1 MLGGGE
7 GYLNDMNTETTN
19 FDQTTLR
26 SDEYFKNVTT
36 LASVVMSCGTF
47 LKVLGFLFFG
57 SFLIIGYVGT
67 RGEPQMPEAIKTSY
81 LFAAGFLGARVWI
94 IFHVLGVIATAQAKS
109 LQAGLEERHL
119 VSGTRDTRNRH
130 GFGRERHGRKKTH
143 RSALEMGGRLIG

>member
-47 LKVLGFLFFG
+47 LKVLGFLLMILLVL
-57 SFLIIGYVGT
+57 SSQILILKSLILALQVQFLGT
-67 RGEPQMPEAIKTSY
+67 RVMVFMQHSKRT
-81 LFAAGFLGARVWI
+81 
-94 IFHVLGVIATAQAKS
+94 
-109 LQAGLEERHL
+109 
-119 VSGTRDTRNRH
+119 
-130 GFGRERHGRKKTH
+130 
-143 RSALEMGGRLIG
+143 